1 MKDKITNPFV
11 TGGYISP
18 QYFCDR
24 VNETDHL
31 LKAISSKRNI
41 TLISLRRMGKTGLL
55 KHVKQTLE
63 NENKSRAVIYVDL
76 MPTMNGNE
84 MLNAVS
90 SALLRV
96 RQDEKNVFEKILTL
110 LAALRPRISYD
121 SLTGQPS
128 LELKVESP
136 ADIQLGLGHLLTYIS
151 GIKKEL
157 VFMLDEFQ
165 QICRYPEENMEQLL
179 RSVIQTFPGIP
190 FIFSGSSKHM
200 LEPMFSAAGRPF
212 YQSTELM
219 YLNKIEA
226 GEYRNFIVEKMEA
239 AGKKILPEVID
250 EIFTWT
256 RLHTFYVQ
264 YICNLL
270 FESGNKLLDK
280 EAVVQ
285 VFQKLLVSYEPL
297 FVSYRNLIPSHQF
310 KLLQAIAVEDGIAQP
325 TANTF
330 IAKHN
335 LTGASSVGTS
345 LKALAEK
352 EMIVHEGHQWLV
364 YDVFFSRWLEYH
376 FRK

>member
-1 MKDKITNPFV
+1 MKDKLTNPFV

-18 QYFCDR
+18 KYFCDR
-24 VNETDHL
+24 VNETEHL

-96 RQDEKNVFEKILTL
+96 RQDEKNVFERILTL
-110 LAALRPRISYD
+110 LAALRPKISYD

-136 ADIQLGLGHLLTYIS
+136 ADIQMGLGHLLTFIS

-239 AGKKILPEVID
+239 AGKKILPEVIA

-310 KLLQAIAVEDGIAQP
+310 KLLQAIAVEDGITQP
-325 TANTF
+325 TANAF

-335 LTGASSVGTS
+335 LTSASSVGTS

-352 EMIVHEGHQWLV
+352 EMIVHDGNQWLV